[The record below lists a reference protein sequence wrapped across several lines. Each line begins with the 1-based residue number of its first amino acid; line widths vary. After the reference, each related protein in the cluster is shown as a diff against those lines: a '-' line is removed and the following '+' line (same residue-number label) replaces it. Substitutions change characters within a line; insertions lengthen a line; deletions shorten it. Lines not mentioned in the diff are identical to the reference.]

1 MSLNNRIYFRPQNE
15 LYFIYT
21 YRADDLPERL
31 DERPLVLFALR
42 RECAFVAAK
51 SVVQPPLVGGMHVT

>member
-1 MSLNNRIYFRPQNE
+1 VSLNNRIYFRPQNE

-31 DERPLVLFALR
+31 DERPLVLFAL
-42 RECAFVAAK
+42 VAVK
-51 SVVQPPLVGGMHVT
+51 SVVQPPLVGGIHVT